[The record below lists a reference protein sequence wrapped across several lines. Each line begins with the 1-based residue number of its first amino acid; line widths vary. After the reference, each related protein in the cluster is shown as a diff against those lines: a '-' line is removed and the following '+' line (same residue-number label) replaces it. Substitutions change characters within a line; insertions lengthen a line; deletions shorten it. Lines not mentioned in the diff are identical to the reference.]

1 MVQADGIKRITR
13 RNGIPSIVRCTRR
26 AWFKRHNEVPAL
38 GRLWVRDH
46 MVTISNLRLDF
57 AGLLDV
63 FARVLAL
70 VLFALF
76 GRLLWQ
82 AIAIGSADSSFQHVT
97 LQITTLETSITKL
110 EVTRR
115 EAEIR
120 TIRFDSGVSLPDASV
135 GSINEARQ
143 ALVNAASDYRDE
155 ANRYFAAVCDA
166 GKRLASIGAL
176 PGAFMPSTLSL
187 KDCPKRSV
195 NLPPGAVSTDDDPS
209 ERIQT
214 VRAVLDHFNVLANS
228 YMLPILFG
236 MLGALTFAIRD
247 IVTSPEKMGNL
258 PVVTGYILRVF
269 LGVILGLIIGY
280 VNVTGT
286 PAAGLAAS
294 PLLLSLVAGFATDAV
309 LSLLDRIALAISYD
323 RNVDAKNTP
332 PPAVSPPGATPS
344 TE

>member
-1 MVQADGIKRITR
+1 MVQADGIRRITR
-13 RNGIPSIVRCTRR
+13 RSGRPGLVGFARR
-26 AWFKRHNEVPAL
+26 AWLKRFNE
-38 GRLWVRDH
+38 
-46 MVTISNLRLDF
+46 ISTLCRFWFCDLMAIVSNIRQNIASVLD
-57 AGLLDV
+57 GL
-63 FARVLAL
+63 ARALAL
-70 VLFALF
+70 LLFALF
-76 GRLLWQ
+76 ALLLWQ
-82 AIAIGSADSSFQHVT
+82 AIAIGSANSSFQHVT

-110 EVTRR
+110 EATRR

-120 TIRFDSGVSLPDASV
+120 TIRFDSGVSPPDVNV

-166 GKRLASIGAL
+166 GKRLASIGAV

-195 NLPPGAVSTDDDPS
+195 NLAPGAVSTDDDPS

-247 IVTSPEKMGNL
+247 IVTIPAKMGNL
-258 PVVTGYILRVF
+258 PIVTGYILRVF
-269 LGVILGLIIGY
+269 LGAILGLIIGY

-323 RNVDAKNTP
+323 RNVNEKK
-332 PPAVSPPGATPS
+332 SPVP
-344 TE
+344 EQL